1 MKILTL
7 ILMVFSTSFVQAA
20 SMEDEINSLQV
31 NETLP
36 VLLQN
41 EKVYSV
47 QSRKTS
53 LTRRWELSGA
63 WGKDLSGSGFLK
75 TQQATADLRYHI
87 NDNWTLAAGYSAI
100 SNEFN
105 DTAHGLE
112 QTQGYLPD
120 VDYAKS
126 RMELRGEYNLF
137 YGKFRLSRESIF
149 YFDQYLALG
158 VAQNELASGVS
169 TGPVGELGF
178 AFWWG
183 SHLSSRLALRDYFYK
198 EQRAVDSDSN
208 HNVFGRMEIGYVF

>member
-1 MKILTL
+1 MKIVTL
-7 ILMVFSTSFVQAA
+7 ALLLFSVSFAQAA
-20 SMEDEINSLQV
+20 NMEEEINSLQV

-36 VLLQN
+36 AVRRN
-41 EKVYSV
+41 EKVYSL
-47 QSRKTS
+47 QSRRTS
-53 LTRRWELSGA
+53 LSKRWELSGA
-63 WGKDLSGSGFLK
+63 WAKDLSGSGFLK
-75 TQQATADLRYHI
+75 TQQTTADLRFHI
-87 NDNWTLAAGYSAI
+87 NDNWAVAAGYSVI

-126 RMELRGEYNLF
+126 RMELRAEYNLF
-137 YGKFRLSRESIF
+137 YGKFRLSRDSIF
-149 YFDQYLALG
+149 YFDQYVSLG
-158 VAQNELASGVS
+158 AAKNELASGDS

-183 SHLSSRLALRDYFYK
+183 QHLSSRLALRDYYYK
-198 EQRAVDSDSN
+198 EQRAVASDSN